1 MPMLG
6 HDVKLPKNEHLVTI
20 YNNILSADCL
30 SMANF
35 HGQQSVEATSAS
47 GSYRKIIAKPEDV

>member
-6 HDVKLPKNEHLVTI
+6 HDVRLPKNERLIEI
-20 YNNILSADCL
+20 YNEILKADGL

-35 HGQQSVEATSAS
+35 HGQ
-47 GSYRKIIAKPEDV
+47 